1 MIEDIGGVTS
11 RLVTLALDV
20 ASLRHQVIAHNIANA
35 ETPGYEA
42 QQVSFEQQLNRELI
56 SRLNRSADAELDQ
69 TLENLQ
75 HQLKRGELIEVRGDE
90 EVALDMEMVKLTENV
105 LRYRALLE
113 GLAKRG
119 SLVKMA
125 ISEGS

>member
-20 ASLRHQVIAHNIANA
+20 SSLRQQVIAHNIANA
-35 ETPGYEA
+35 NTPGFA
-42 QQVSFEQQLNRELI
+42 PQRVSFEQLLEEAALLTSDAPADPELANGI
-56 SRLNRSADAELDQ
+56 ERLQQRLD
-69 TLENLQ
+69 
-75 HQLKRGELIEVRGDE
+75 RGELIETGEDE
-90 EVALDMEMVKLTENV
+90 SVSLDMEMVKLTENV

-119 SLVKMA
+119 GLIKLAVT
-125 ISEGS
+125 EGR

>member
-20 ASLRHQVIAHNIANA
+20 ASQRQQVIAHNIANA
-35 ETPGYEA
+35 NTPGYIP
-42 QQVSFEQQLNRELI
+42 QRVSFEQWLDLAAVSDPDRYDKTGLLQNLDDLQQ
-56 SRLNRSADAELDQ
+56 RLRQ
-69 TLENLQ
+69 
-75 HQLKRGELIEVRGDE
+75 GELIEETGDE
-90 EVALDMEMVKLTENV
+90 AVALDMEMVKLTENV

-125 ISEGS
+125 ISEGR